1 MSDATELTPT
11 SGNGADV
18 HPLDSLTGGAFSA
31 QTSGERAACLRAWL
45 ASDPSAEQ
53 LQEVMKELGNRDKGA
68 TRLLRERLDD
78 MRRAQDQDLIVGEW
92 AASAQALLQAPH
104 FSAEQAALWQRDAA
118 KAGAPLSRE
127 PLAGLK
133 AQLLERAKG
142 IEELQHKVQVQ
153 REVAVLLAQRI
164 EVLSTKPWKDAEA
177 ALDGLQADVTQW
189 RQQALSLRSDAG
201 WGCVPE
207 RFTNT
212 LETSEAQLLLVWQA
226 FLDALAVTK
235 LAAEDASAALPA
247 VPVWA
252 DEIRVA
258 RGMPSELAAPA
269 AAAKP
274 DPAAKQHAAQ
284 AALQPLLQSLADAAP
299 QDKAAAIAQVRSALK
314 QHGRWLDAAFAGQ
327 VHEQLLAAGDALG
340 WQPQQADTLRQQL
353 IEQAV
358 ALTQNPQGGRKLQ
371 DALRHLRDQWR
382 QIDQGAAPNHGLWK
396 KFDEACT
403 QVHLQVQQWLGK
415 VRAESTQHKAGRQA
429 LIDEVKAWAQT
440 PVSDWKEAARALRQ
454 FGQRWRDAGHVGE
467 KAFAELQTAWKEAI
481 HAAEAPLRAAQK
493 ESIAQ
498 REALISQVKA
508 LHDAPGLAVDAIK
521 TLQQQWQALAQGV
534 PLERKLEQ
542 KLWDAFRAPV
552 DALFQRKSAERSR
565 APAQALSAHD
575 RAVLD
580 AAQALQAANAS
591 GDAQQIRAALT
602 ALEAARQQAPQNDQP
617 AQATPAAGQDAAPVA
632 TPATSAER
640 PVIAV
645 RGDDRPG
652 AKKEAAP
659 HPQARRDSRGG
670 GKERRPDQR
679 PPRAD
684 RAERGPRLSDAAFRA
699 QRDAVEAAQHAL
711 RKLTAQAHGEAVGQ
725 LLQAWAQRD
734 AAALPSGQE
743 LGKLPAAARNS
754 WSQALADAPKGDAA
768 QTLLRLEVAADVPTP
783 AEQHS
788 QRRMLQLQLLTQRN
802 AAMPQETWT
811 QDVAAVLAT
820 AHGEATARRLQ
831 NVLKALLRK

>member
-617 AQATPAAGQDAAPVA
+617 AQATPAAGQDAAAVA
-632 TPATSAER
+632 TPAASAER

-699 QRDAVEAAQHAL
+699 QRDAVDAAQHAL